1 MQPSSQALQ
10 LVADHSLN
18 LRAPGARDPPKIN
31 LRAAHRHVPCRAL
44 DGVDV
49 AITVK
54 AYFNTSAQ
62 GNPYP
67 VAVLDFYSHV
77 HAALPAHV
85 KEEEP
90 YAALVNVHALNKEE
104 VGPWRGRAMR
114 PFRPTSLRR
123 STGDVKPPSE
133 SFFRAAR
140 RVAGVAVTDLN
151 FGRF

>member
-10 LVADHSLN
+10 LVADHSVN

-62 GNPYP
+62 GNPHP
-67 VAVLDFYSHV
+67 VVVLHFYSHV
-77 HAALPAHV
+77 HQLMSRLPS
-85 KEEEP
+85 P
-90 YAALVNVHALNKEE
+90 SVHALNKEE

>member
-1 MQPSSQALQ
+1 M
-10 LVADHSLN
+10 ADHSVN

-62 GNPYP
+62 GNPHP
-67 VAVLDFYSHV
+67 VVVLHFYSHV
-77 HAALPAHV
+77 IARPRHGATSSF
-85 KEEEP
+85 
-90 YAALVNVHALNKEE
+90 VHALNKEE

>member
-10 LVADHSLN
+10 LVADHSVN

-62 GNPYP
+62 GNPHP
-67 VAVLDFYSHV
+67 VVVLHFYSHV
-77 HAALPAHV
+77 HAATRCGTIRVRGGLS
-85 KEEEP
+85 
-90 YAALVNVHALNKEE
+90 NVHALNKEE

>member
-10 LVADHSLN
+10 LVADHSVN

-31 LRAAHRHVPCRAL
+31 LRAAHRHVPCRAI

-62 GNPYP
+62 GNPCP
-67 VAVLDFYSHV
+67 VVVLDFYSHV
-77 HAALPAHV
+77 HAVPDVH
-85 KEEEP
+85 
-90 YAALVNVHALNKEE
+90 VHALNKEE

>member
-10 LVADHSLN
+10 LVADHSVN

-62 GNPYP
+62 GNPHP
-67 VAVLDFYSHV
+67 VVVLHFYSHV
-77 HAALPAHV
+77 LGPTHIHTPRH
-85 KEEEP
+85 
-90 YAALVNVHALNKEE
+90 VHALNKEE